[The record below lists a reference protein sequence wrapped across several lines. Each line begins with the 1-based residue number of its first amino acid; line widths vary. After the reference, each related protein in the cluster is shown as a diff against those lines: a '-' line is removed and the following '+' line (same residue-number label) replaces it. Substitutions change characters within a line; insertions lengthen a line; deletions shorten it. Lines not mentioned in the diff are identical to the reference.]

1 MIIISPTELRAN
13 QKKYFDLAENEKI
26 IVKRG
31 NKLIELVVKEQL
43 ITEDDIKS
51 GVSGEDLKQKM
62 HKRIDQ
68 IFNK

>member
-43 ITEDDIKS
+43 ITEDDIKN
-51 GVSGEDLKQKM
+51 GVSREDLKQKM